1 MVAQVRFWSFKEIN
15 VRRKV
20 PFFGLLLAVI
30 GFLVITWEPSLVL
43 FLLFLA
49 YSLSGYVMWFWQR
62 GRRQKEPQEA
72 ETGKEPEA
80 T

>member
-1 MVAQVRFWSFKEIN
+1 M
-15 VRRKV
+15 

-49 YSLSGYVMWFWQR
+49 DSLSGYVMWFWQR
-62 GRRQKEPQEA
+62 SRKQKEQQEA
-72 ETGKEPEA
+72 EKEPEA

>member
-1 MVAQVRFWSFKEIN
+1 M
-15 VRRKV
+15 RRKV

-62 GRRQKEPQEA
+62 GRQPKEQQEPN
-72 ETGKEPEA
+72 KEPEA